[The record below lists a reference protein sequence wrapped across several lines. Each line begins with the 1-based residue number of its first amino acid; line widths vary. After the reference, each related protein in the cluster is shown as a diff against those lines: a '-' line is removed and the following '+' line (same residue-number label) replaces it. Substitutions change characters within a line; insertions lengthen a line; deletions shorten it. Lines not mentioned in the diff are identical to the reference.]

1 MPGKGM
7 NILIVMAD
15 QLTPFALGCHGG
27 QAITP
32 NIDRLAAGGV
42 QYDAAYTNSPLCTP
56 ARYCFMTGQLVSRTG
71 AWDNAAYM
79 PSVTPTFAHYLRMM
93 GYRTSLSGKMH
104 FVGPDQL
111 HGFEERLTT
120 DVYPADFGWVPDW
133 TRPDDRIDL
142 WYHNMS
148 SVVQSGPAAV
158 TNQLDYDDEVGA
170 LSLRWLYDAAR
181 NNDDR
186 PFCHVASFIHPHDP
200 YAARIDDW
208 DLYDGMEIDLPRVA
222 RPDAAKND
230 PHSLRL
236 EKAIALDAVSIDDED
251 IRRSRRAYYANVTY
265 VDRWLGRLLTAIEH
279 TGQRDNTAVIFLSD
293 HGDMLGERGLWYKM
307 SPFEHSARIPLIL
320 SLPGIA
326 GGRNVAT
333 PVSQVDLLPTL
344 VDIAAIGGAAKP
356 EIIDPLDGTSLLG
369 NIDPD
374 RRVAVEYCGEGSI
387 APILMLRQGS
397 WKYVACPS
405 DPEMLFDLSSDPD
418 ETVNRAADPACAD
431 RLVDF
436 RRMAAEHW
444 SIDDIRNRVLDSQ
457 RRRRLLTMALETGRR
472 AHWDYRPPRD
482 PANEFSR
489 SHLDLSAFD
498 SQSRW
503 PRPPVFEPDWK

>member
-1 MPGKGM
+1 M

-15 QLTPFALGCHGG
+15 QLTPFVLGCHGG

-42 QYDAAYTNSPLCTP
+42 RFDAAYTNSPLCTP
-56 ARYCFMTGQLVSRTG
+56 ARYCFMTGRLVSRTG

-79 PSVTPTFAHYLRMM
+79 PSLVPTFAHYLRVM

-133 TRPDDRIDL
+133 TKPDERIDL

-148 SVVQSGPAAV
+148 SVVQAGPAAV

-181 NNDDR
+181 NADER

-208 DLYDGMEIDLPRVA
+208 NLYDGMEIDLPRVA
-222 RPDAAKND
+222 RPDDAAND

-236 EKAIALDAVSIDDED
+236 QKAIALDAVRIDEAD
-251 IRRSRRAYYANVTY
+251 IRRARRAYYANVTY
-265 VDRWLGRLLTAIEH
+265 VDRWLGRLLTALEH

-307 SPFEHSARIPLIL
+307 SPFEHSCRIPLIL
-320 SLPGIA
+320 DMPGET
-326 GGRNVAT
+326 GGRVVRT
-333 PVSQVDLLPTL
+333 PVSQVDVLPTL
-344 VDIAAIGGAAKP
+344 IDIAAAGGAAWP

-369 NIDPD
+369 SPDPA
-374 RRVAVEYCGEGSI
+374 RRVTVEYCGEGSI
-387 APILMLRQGS
+387 APILMLREGS
-397 WKYVACPS
+397 WKYVACPA
-405 DPEMLFDLSSDPD
+405 DPEMLFDLATDPD
-418 ETVNRAADPACAD
+418 EVVNRATDPACAE
-431 RLVDF
+431 RISAF
-436 RRMAAEHW
+436 RDIAARHW
-444 SIDDIRNRVLDSQ
+444 DTDEIRARVLDSQ
-457 RRRRLLTMALETGRR
+457 RRRRLLTVALETGRR
-472 AHWDYRPPRD
+472 AHWDYKPPRD

-489 SHLDLSAFD
+489 SHMDLSSFD

-503 PRPPVFEPDWK
+503 PRPPAFEPDWK